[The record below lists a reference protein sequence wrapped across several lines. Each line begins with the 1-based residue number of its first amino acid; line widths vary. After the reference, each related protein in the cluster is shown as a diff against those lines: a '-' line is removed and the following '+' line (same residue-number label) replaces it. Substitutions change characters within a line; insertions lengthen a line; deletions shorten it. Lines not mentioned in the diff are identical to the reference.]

1 MKKTRKLVIDF
12 LSFFRMKKI
21 HKLVLKAYLG
31 PLVVTFFIITFI
43 LMMNFVWR
51 YIDELVGKGL
61 EPSVIAELL
70 MYATMNM
77 IPMGLPLAILLAT
90 IMTMGNLGEN
100 HELLAMKS
108 AGMSL
113 RKIMMPLF
121 MVIGIVSVGS
131 FFLINDLVPHA
142 NRKMYSMLFDI
153 KQQRPSL
160 EFQDGLFFNGINGI
174 GIRVDKQDP
183 DTKLL
188 KGVLIYDNR
197 SAYNDVTTTIA
208 DSGYIRM
215 SPDNRYLLVT
225 LMKGESFERTHSNA
239 NNRSQTKDISRLR
252 RSRFARQEVRI
263 LMDDVSAQQLDK
275 RALESNPITMDMRD
289 LERHIDTLDK
299 QVNKLAIS
307 TYNPML
313 RERIFVRDPDGIAP
327 VDSIKVDRSH
337 KIYQAD
343 FIDSLSNLD
352 TRTKF
357 RIYNKAYSDAG
368 NIGTLQ
374 SKKQENE
381 ANKALVELY
390 RSNNE
395 WHRKLTLPVSI
406 FIFFLIG
413 APLGA
418 IIRKGGLGMPI
429 VISLIF
435 FVVYYIISISGE
447 KYAREGEW
455 TSLLGMWIPII
466 ILTPL
471 ALVLMFKANNDS
483 PLFNLD
489 WYREGVKR
497 IRKKISRK
505 RKRLKKHRTKP
516 TTNNS

>member
-1 MKKTRKLVIDF
+1 
-12 LSFFRMKKI
+12 MKKI

-77 IPMGLPLAILLAT
+77 VPMGLPLAILLAT
-90 IMTMGNLGEN
+90 IMAMGNLGEN

-113 RKIMMPLF
+113 RRIMTPLF
-121 MVIGIVSVGS
+121 WVIGIISIGS

-142 NRKMYSMLFDI
+142 NKKMYTMLFDI

-160 EFQDGLFFNGINGI
+160 EFQDGLFFNGIKGI

-183 DTKLL
+183 KTKLL
-188 KGVLIYDNR
+188 TGVLIYDNR
-197 SAYNDVTTTIA
+197 SHNNDVTTTLA
-208 DSGYIRM
+208 DSGYIRLTA
-215 SPDNRYLLVT
+215 DKRYLLVT
-225 LMKGESFERTHSNA
+225 LMNGESFERKNSNA
-239 NNRSQTKDISRLR
+239 SGSQSKDVNKLTRSK
-252 RSRFARQEVRI
+252 FAHQEIRI
-263 LMDDVSAQQLDK
+263 PMDDVGGQQLNQA
-275 RALESNPITMDMRD
+275 ALNNNPITMDIAD
-289 LERHIDTLDK
+289 LERHIDTLDM
-299 QVNKLAIS
+299 QVNKIAIS
-307 TYNPML
+307 TYNPLL
-313 RERIFVRDPDGIAP
+313 REHIFERDPDGIAP
-327 VDSIKVDRSH
+327 VDSIIVDRSH
-337 KIYQAD
+337 KIYPVN
-343 FIDSLSNLD
+343 FIDSVAKLD
-352 TRTKF
+352 TRAKD
-357 RIYNKAYSDAG
+357 RIYDSALRNASGSSHAFSVDED
-368 NIGTLQ
+368 L
-374 SKKQENE
+374 
-381 ANKALVELY
+381 ANKALVQLY

-406 FIFFLIG
+406 LIFFLIG

-418 IIRKGGLGMPI
+418 IIRKGGFGMPI

-435 FVVYYIISISGE
+435 FIVYYIISISGE

-466 ILTPL
+466 VLTPL
-471 ALVLMFKANNDS
+471 AIILTHKANNDS

-489 WYREGVKR
+489 WYREGIKR
-497 IRKKISRK
+497 IRKKILRK
-505 RKRLKKHRTKP
+505 RKKSKKHKAET
-516 TTNNS
+516 TTNK

>member
-1 MKKTRKLVIDF
+1 MKKSNKLVAEKC
-12 LSFFRMKKI
+12 LSLLKMKKI
-21 HKLVLKAYLG
+21 HKLVLKAYIG

-61 EPSVIAELL
+61 EPSAIAELL

-90 IMTMGNLGEN
+90 IMAMGNLGEN

-113 RKIMMPLF
+113 RRIMAPLF
-121 MVIGIVSVGS
+121 FVIGLIAVGS

-142 NRKMYSMLFDI
+142 NKQMYTMLYNI

-188 KGVLIYDNR
+188 TGVLIYDNR
-197 SAYNDVTTTIA
+197 SQNNDVTTTIA
-208 DSGYIRM
+208 DSGYIRF
-215 SPDNRYLLVT
+215 SADKRYLMIT
-225 LMKGESFERTHSNA
+225 LMNGESFERTSANA
-239 NNRSQTKDISRLR
+239 SGGQTKDISRLR
-252 RSRFARQEVRI
+252 LSKFSHQEIQVS
-263 LMDDVSAQQLDK
+263 MDDANAQQLSKD
-275 RALESNPITMDMRD
+275 ALNGNPITMDMRD
-289 LERHIDTLDK
+289 LERHIDTLDR

-307 TYNPML
+307 TYNPLL
-313 RERIFVRDPDGIAP
+313 REHIFAQDPDGIAP
-327 VDSIKVDRSH
+327 VDSLEVDRSH

-343 FIDSLSNLD
+343 FIDSLAKLD
-352 TRTKF
+352 TRTKN
-357 RIYNKAYSDAG
+357 RIYKRAYDDANISGSGSSSIQEEDKA
-368 NIGTLQ
+368 TQ
-374 SKKQENE
+374 
-381 ANKALVELY
+381 ALVQLY

-406 FIFFLIG
+406 LIFFLIG

-455 TSLLGMWIPII
+455 TSLLGMWIPIM

-471 ALVLMFKANNDS
+471 ALILMYKANNDS
-483 PLFNLD
+483 PLFSFD
-489 WYREGVKR
+489 WYREGIKR
-497 IRKKISRK
+497 IRKKLSRK
-505 RKRLKKHRTKP
+505 RKKAKKHKTNP
-516 TTNNS
+516 TNNN

>member
-1 MKKTRKLVIDF
+1 
-12 LSFFRMKKI
+12 MKKI

-77 IPMGLPLAILLAT
+77 VPMGLPLAILLAT
-90 IMTMGNLGEN
+90 IMAMGNLGEN

-113 RKIMMPLF
+113 RRIMTPLF
-121 MVIGIVSVGS
+121 WIIGVISISS

-142 NRKMYSMLFDI
+142 NKMMYTMLFDI

-183 DTKLL
+183 ETKLL
-188 KGVLIYDNR
+188 TGVLIYDNR
-197 SAYNDVTTTIA
+197 SHSNDVTTTIA
-208 DSGYIRM
+208 DSGYIRLTA
-215 SPDNRYLLVT
+215 DKRYLLVT
-225 LMKGESFERTHSNA
+225 LMNGESFERTNA
-239 NNRSQTKDISRLR
+239 NASGSQTKDISKLR
-252 RSRFARQEVRI
+252 RSKFIRQEVRI
-263 LMDDVSAQQLDK
+263 LMDDVSGQQLDQ
-275 RALESNPITMDMRD
+275 ASLNNNPITMDISD
-289 LERHIDTLDK
+289 LERHIDTLDR
-299 QVNKLAIS
+299 QVNKIAIS
-307 TYNPML
+307 TYNPLL
-313 RERIFVRDPDGIAP
+313 REHIFVRDPDGIAP
-327 VDSIKVDRSH
+327 VDSLAVDRSH
-337 KIYQAD
+337 KIYPTGL
-343 FIDSLSNLD
+343 IDSIAGLD
-352 TRTKF
+352 TRTKE
-357 RIYNKAYSDAG
+357 RIY
-368 NIGTLQ
+368 
-374 SKKQENE
+374 ENALRE
-381 ANKALVELY
+381 AERSSHTFSVDEDIANKALIQLY

-406 FIFFLIG
+406 LVFFLIG
-413 APLGA
+413 AALGA
-418 IIRKGGLGMPI
+418 IIRKGGFGMPI

-435 FVVYYIISISGE
+435 FIVYYIISISGE

-466 ILTPL
+466 VLTPL
-471 ALVLMFKANNDS
+471 AIILTHKANNDS

-489 WYREGVKR
+489 WYREGIKR
-497 IRKKISRK
+497 IRKKILRRK
-505 RKRLKKHRTKP
+505 KKSNKHK
-516 TTNNS
+516 TNN